1 MKPLL
6 AFALSARHRVT
17 VAAVAGLVFVAV
29 LNPGQPAHAY
39 LDPGTGGF
47 ILQMLL
53 GGFAGALVVGKLYWH
68 RFTEVFS
75 RAGKDDAAVSD
86 SPPASDPP
94 AE

>member
-6 AFALSARHRVT
+6 ELVLSERRHVWNL
-17 VAAVAGLVFVAV
+17 AVAGIVFLAV
-29 LNPGQPAHAY
+29 FDPGQPAHAY

-68 RFTEVFS
+68 SFTGLLR
-75 RAGKDDAAVSD
+75 RASKDDAALPE

-94 AE
+94 RE

>member
-1 MKPLL
+1 MKPP
-6 AFALSARHRVT
+6 LSFSLNTRRRIAA
-17 VAAVAGLVFVAV
+17 AAVAGLVFVAV
-29 LNPGQPAHAY
+29 MNPGQPAHAY

-68 RFTEVFS
+68 RFTEVF
-75 RAGKDDAAVSD
+75 RHEGKDDG
-86 SPPASDPP
+86 SPPASEPP

>member
-6 AFALSARHRVT
+6 AFVLRARHRVMA
-17 VAAVAGLVFVAV
+17 AAVAGLVFVAV
-29 LNPGQPAHAY
+29 LDPGQPAHAY

-68 RFTEVFS
+68 RFIEIFG
-75 RAGKDDAAVSD
+75 RAGKDDAAAAE